1 MEAVAII
8 CNKFDGKLT
17 KRILI
22 SFSSNMQAKRVDF
35 NEKEAVAIIN
45 EKLMTNRVHHFFIEI
60 AGFDAR
66 SLDTPYLS
74 PITPAIIPATGLF
87 YHFQV
92 AAFSWTYVSNNSFIG
107 KF

>member
-8 CNKFDGKLT
+8 CNKNDGKLT

-35 NEKEAVAIIN
+35 NEKEAVAI
-45 EKLMTNRVHHFFIEI
+45 

-87 YHFQV
+87 YHFPV
-92 AAFSWTYVSNNSFIG
+92 AAFSWTYVSNDSFIG